1 MQASTESSPV
11 HSRRT
16 STTRNG
22 PSVKWFLLFWVLMI
36 GLSVYAVYSY
46 TSHLRDQVLGQLSQQ
61 SQQQLNLLKADYEAK
76 IAVLS
81 SDVQELQSTVQSFNE
96 LLTFTKDNASAKT
109 DNSNKLYT
117 QLSEVRKQLDTL
129 KKEMDL
135 LK

>member
-1 MQASTESSPV
+1 MQPLAETSTV

-16 STTRNG
+16 VARSG
-22 PSVKWFLLFWVLMI
+22 PSVKWFLLFWIMMI

-46 TSHLRDQVLGQLSQQ
+46 TNHLKQQVLSELSTQ
-61 SQQQLNLLKADYEAK
+61 SQQQLTVLKTDYESK
-76 IAVLS
+76 ITALS
-81 SDVQELQSTVQSFNE
+81 EEVRELQNTVQSFNE

-117 QLSEVRKQLDTL
+117 QLSEVSKQLEAL

-135 LK
+135 IK

>member
-1 MQASTESSPV
+1 MQSSTELSPV
-11 HSRRT
+11 HSRRA
-16 STTRNG
+16 SSMRNG

-36 GLSVYAVYSY
+36 GVSVYAVYSY
-46 TSHLRDQVLGQLSQQ
+46 TSHLKEQVLNQLSLQ
-61 SQQQLNLLKADYEAK
+61 SQQQLNMIKTDYEGK

-81 SDVQELQSTVQSFNE
+81 SEVQELQSTVQSFNE
-96 LLTFTKDNASAKT
+96 LLTFTKDNASQKT

-129 KKEMDL
+129 KKELDL

>member
-1 MQASTESSPV
+1 MQPLAETTPV

-16 STTRNG
+16 AARNG
-22 PSVKWFLLFWVLMI
+22 SSVKWFLLFWVMMI
-36 GLSVYAVYSY
+36 GLGVYAVYSY
-46 TSHLRDQVLGQLSQQ
+46 TNHLKLQVLNDLSAQ
-61 SQQQLNLLKADYEAK
+61 SQQQLNILKTDYESS
-76 IAVLS
+76 IAILTEEVK
-81 SDVQELQSTVQSFNE
+81 ELQNTVQSFNE

-117 QLSEVRKQLDTL
+117 QLNEVNKQLAAL

>member
-1 MQASTESSPV
+1 MQPLAETTPV

-16 STTRNG
+16 ATRNG
-22 PSVKWFLLFWVLMI
+22 SSVKWFLLFWVMMI
-36 GLSVYAVYSY
+36 GLGGYAVFSY
-46 TSHLRDQVLGQLSQQ
+46 TNHLKMQVLNDLSTQ
-61 SQQQLNLLKADYEAK
+61 SQQQLNILKTDYESK
-76 IAVLS
+76 MAVLS
-81 SDVQELQSTVQSFNE
+81 EEVKELQSTVQSFNE

-117 QLSEVRKQLDTL
+117 QLSEVNKQLAAL